1 MGALELKDSILNLLN
16 DADEKLLKVVKETID
31 NYKKEEIVAHTVEGK
46 PLTRKEYKEKLDSA
60 LQRVREGHYTTHE
73 DLLKEMKNW

>member
-16 DADEKLLKVVKETID
+16 DADEKLLQVVKETID
-31 NYKKEEIVAHTVEGK
+31 NYKEEEIVAHTVEGK
-46 PLTRKEYKEKLDSA
+46 PLTRKEYKEKLDNA

-73 DLLKEMKNW
+73 DLLNEMKNW